1 MLEQILYFQ
10 KHILAE
16 INGPL
21 TLGLDD
27 VDKVFKY
34 PYIVEDFLG
43 MLRVWHDRGQQEAH
57 WQTLQLIIVHSQEYT
72 PSNINRSPFNVG
84 LPIKLADLTLAQV
97 QDLSQRHG
105 LTWNTKQV
113 KQLMAMVGGH
123 PYLLR
128 LALYPIARQRITLD
142 KLLQIAPTEE
152 GPYYDHLYRLLLIL
166 KDANLENV
174 MKQIATAEQPIEIGA
189 EHKSKRHSFGLI
201 EFHDNTVRPRC
212 NLYRHYF
219 STRQL

>member
-105 LTWNTKQV
+105 LTWNTKLSHRPSTHHFRQTP
-113 KQLMAMVGGH
+113 ANCAH
-123 PYLLR
+123 RRRALL
-128 LALYPIARQRITLD
+128 
-142 KLLQIAPTEE
+142 
-152 GPYYDHLYRLLLIL
+152 
-166 KDANLENV
+166 
-174 MKQIATAEQPIEIGA
+174 
-189 EHKSKRHSFGLI
+189 
-201 EFHDNTVRPRC
+201 
-212 NLYRHYF
+212 
-219 STRQL
+219 